1 MGMLRALRRHR
12 QARFLGRHRQ
22 RVLRWAVGAARGGR
36 PRTPET
42 VERITRGEAA
52 RHGACCKGHK
62 EWERLHNLAWVEQEF
77 PDDWDTEGRGVA
89 LGGGL
94 GLPRDLPQGASAAR
108 WHCVLTEIRRS
119 IAVALAI
126 LVTLASL
133 GRVSVNWTGGP
144 AATPGDADEGR
155 PVSTQQVG
163 GR

>member
-77 PDDWDTEGRGVA
+77 PDDWDTEGRGVVSRLA
-89 LGGGL
+89 PTDRTWFGESDRDPGVIGVGECERIGMRGWFGQADRVGGQ
-94 GLPRDLPQGASAAR
+94 REASATTA
-108 WHCVLTEIRRS
+108 
-119 IAVALAI
+119 AVFFF
-126 LVTLASL
+126 LV
-133 GRVSVNWTGGP
+133 
-144 AATPGDADEGR
+144 
-155 PVSTQQVG
+155 VG
-163 GR
+163 GFRNESPSMTRT